1 MKIILTAGG
10 TSERIDDVRS
20 ITNTSTGRLGHAIG
34 EQFLK
39 ACGEELETLYYLH
52 GLRAVPVEGPN
63 VTPVP
68 IEGVRDLEV
77 ELKRILTEEKID
89 AVVHAMAVS
98 DYMVKEVT
106 TLEKIKSG
114 DSSRLEGNKI
124 SSSIEDLTII
134 MQRSPKVISG
144 IKKWSPDTVLVGF
157 KLLSHV
163 PHEELIQVGQALLQ
177 KNDCTFVLA
186 NDLAEIGGG
195 RHRGYLIHRDGSY
208 DTMETNEEIAE
219 KIVQRVCQEGGKQ

>member
-1 MKIILTAGG
+1 M
-10 TSERIDDVRS
+10 
-20 ITNTSTGRLGHAIG
+20 
-34 EQFLK
+34 
-39 ACGEELETLYYLH
+39 
-52 GLRAVPVEGPN
+52 
-63 VTPVP
+63 TPVP
-68 IEGVRDLEV
+68 IEGVRDLEA